1 MALGFACLNTQL
13 QQSGTFTNR
22 TCRKKTLHSKGLEY
36 ISGLAFQNCLDLREL
51 VKWNRVMG
59 IELFRVSSGLFP
71 WMDEYDFRVLKDYKL
86 IEITLRSVG
95 ELAERFNQRLTF
107 HPGPF
112 NCLASYNPDV
122 VAKTVRELDKHSE
135 QFNIMGF
142 EPSNYN
148 KINIHVGGSYD
159 DKEATLERFCKNFEL
174 LADHTKKRLVV
185 ENDDKA
191 SEYSVKDLY
200 EGVYKR
206 IGIPITF
213 DYYHHKFNTGG
224 LTEEEALK
232 LAATTWPTGIKQC
245 CHYSES
251 RRKEQLF
258 ELNKV
263 LKQNNL
269 LLEELTPDSVFYEMK
284 KEIDKIK
291 EIAHSDYVYKEINTY
306 GLDVDIVVE
315 AKMKEQAVLNKIKK
329 LSYV

>member
-174 LADHTKKRLVV
+174 LAAHTKKRLVV

-291 EIAHSDYVYKEINTY
+291 EIAHSDYIYKEINTY

-315 AKMKEQAVLNKIKK
+315 AKMKEQAILNLVK
-329 LSYV
+329 